1 MDRMT
6 CMLSFVK
13 VVESAGFSAAA
24 RRLNLSAS
32 IVTGHIK
39 WLEEK
44 LGARL
49 LNRNTRN
56 VSLTDIGHAYYERCV
71 QILAELEDADRIAA
85 EMQSEPRGVLKLDIA
100 PPVAEI
106 IAPVIAE
113 FTATYPAA
121 SVQLMITSK
130 MTNMV
135 DQGVDLA
142 IRITPE
148 ANSSHIVRRLAT
160 YPFVVCGAPQ
170 YLANH
175 GRPERPSDLER
186 HNCVVFYESSWNREW
201 RFVSPDSEEVI
212 HPVGNLEANNST
224 SLRAAAVL
232 GQGLIYMPI
241 FVVADELRSGRLVA
255 VLQDYVPVQLSIDA
269 IYPDRRH
276 LSPKVRCFIDLAAK
290 QLHHP
295 NWMNPIA
302 SATSAA

>member
-1 MDRMT
+1 
-6 CMLSFVK
+6 
-13 VVESAGFSAAA
+13 
-24 RRLNLSAS
+24 
-32 IVTGHIK
+32 
-39 WLEEK
+39 
-44 LGARL
+44 L

-56 VSLTDIGHAYYERCV
+56 VSLTEVGNAYYERCV
-71 QILAELEDADRIAA
+71 QILAELEDADRIAG
-85 EMQSEPRGVLKLDIA
+85 EMQSEPRGVLKLNIA

-113 FTATYPAA
+113 FTATYRAA
-121 SVQLMITSK
+121 TVQLEITSN

-135 DQGVDLA
+135 DQGIELA
-142 IRITPE
+142 VRITPE
-148 ANSSHIVRRLAT
+148 ANSTYIVRHLAT
-160 YPFVVCGAPQ
+160 YPFVVCGAPL
-170 YLANH
+170 YLADH

-186 HNCVVFYESSWNREW
+186 HNCIVFYESSWNREW
-201 RFVSPDSEEVI
+201 RFVSPDKEEVI
-212 HPVGNLEANNST
+212 HLTGDLEANNST

-232 GQGLIYMPI
+232 GQGLIYVPI

-255 VLQDYVPVQLSIDA
+255 ILQDYVPIQLSIDA

-302 SATSAA
+302 GCSSD